1 MKPEEN
7 PGNLYRMALFTES
20 IQTEQV
26 FSRKSLGLLWA
37 KRESLDPQTVA
48 RLDALYKERNKGSI
62 AGSLKVKY
70 KLSPK
75 EAGKFGFGR
84 LYGSMGSLEGL
95 ENECRG
101 TICDEF
107 YYDIDIV
114 NAHPTFIPQFAKRYY
129 NREMPEV
136 QKYVDNRDEYLTKVS
151 PTRDVAKTAIIKIMY
166 GGKCDIDFLNPFKN
180 EIDQFTNLLWD
191 DKKFAKLRGF
201 CEREKT
207 SNPKGSFLSYIIQTE
222 ERKVMLTMRSILM
235 AEGWS
240 VDVLSYDGVMI
251 RKNMNLVFGSD
262 TLRRVEKAILDEQQY
277 TVKVTNKLFS
287 KYEFTDA
294 ELAGKPE
301 PPKDRN
307 PVQPMGTIVDD
318 VYAARHFAFLQG
330 ANLVKVHGQVWIFN
344 DTNGMWSNQ
353 EADILSGIT
362 NSGWRLVF
370 YLETSAGISTL
381 NYGGSVKN
389 MKALLTVLPAV
400 MPAQDS
406 YFLDRI
412 KSDVGYL
419 LFNDGIYCFHDK
431 QFTPGFDRD
440 IVFQKSTGRP
450 FPERNQKLVDFVR
463 QTSFVDPFINE
474 GDSFILRHN
483 LMRALIGDYQRKKM
497 VVGLGFT
504 NSGKGMLTQL
514 CTNAFGGYVNTF
526 NANELI
532 SKREASESSRALGWI
547 QNIAHGRFAFS
558 NEIKVGQSIDGNLV
572 KSIVSGGDSINVRA
586 LYQQDTPTIN
596 KATIFM
602 FAQDMPPVK
611 PSGDAVKKR
620 IEAVSWSY
628 SYDLFPTEPH
638 HKLANPDLA
647 KLYGNPEYGSA
658 LFWLLVDEYEAWRAD
673 GFKNPQNPEC
683 VLENLENFVPVV
695 NTIELLKTAYVISKD
710 SDDFVPFAYIY
721 KTLKQM
727 GVEDSETA
735 VGRLLTAH
743 GTPTFA
749 KKIDGRTVICRRGI
763 RPIS

>member
-1 MKPEEN
+1 
-7 PGNLYRMALFTES
+7 MALFTDT

-136 QKYVDNRDEYLTKVS
+136 QKYVDNRDEYLAKVS
-151 PTRDVAKTAIIKIMY
+151 PNRDVAKTAIIKIMY
-166 GGKCDIDFLNPFKN
+166 GGKCDIEFLEPFKK
-180 EIDQFTNLLWD
+180 EIDDFTSLLWD
-191 DKKFAKLRGF
+191 ESKYAKLRNY
-201 CEREKT
+201 CEKEK
-207 SNPKGSFLSYIIQTE
+207 SNNPRGSFLSYIIQTE
-222 ERKVMLTMRSILM
+222 ERKVMLTMRNALM
-235 AEGWS
+235 NEGWS

-251 RKNMNLVFGSD
+251 RKNMNLVFGPD
-262 TLRRVEKAILDEQQY
+262 LLRRVEKAIVDEQQY
-277 TVKVTNKLFS
+277 DVKVTNKLFS

-294 ELAGKPE
+294 EVAGKPE

-318 VYAARHFAFLQG
+318 AYAARHFALLQG
-330 ANLVKVHGQVWIFN
+330 ANLVKVRGQVWIFN
-344 DTNGMWSNQ
+344 DTNGMWSNK
-353 EADILSGIT
+353 EADINTVIT
-362 NSGWRLVF
+362 NLGWRMVF
-370 YLETSAGISTL
+370 YVESGTGVSTY
-381 NYGGSVKN
+381 NYAGSVKN
-389 MKALLTVLPAV
+389 WKALMTALTAVL
-400 MPAQDS
+400 PAQDS

-412 KSDVGYL
+412 KSDFGYL
-419 LFNDGIYCFHDK
+419 LFSDGIYSFRDK
-431 QFTPGFDRD
+431 KFTPGFDRN
-440 IVFQKSTGRP
+440 IVFQTSTGRP
-450 FPERNQKLVDFVR
+450 FPERNQELVDFVR
-463 QTSFVDPFINE
+463 QTSFVDPFVNE
-474 GDSFILRHN
+474 GDSAVLRHN
-483 LMRALIGDYQRKKM
+483 LMRALIGDYERKKM
-497 VVGLGFT
+497 VVGLGFI

-532 SKREASESSRALGWI
+532 SKRETSESSRALGWI

-558 NEIKVGQSIDGNLV
+558 NEIKVGQSMDGNLI

-596 KATIFM
+596 KSTLFM

-611 PSGDAVKKR
+611 PSGDAIKGR

-628 SYDLFPTEPH
+628 SYNSFPTEPH
-638 HKLANPDLA
+638 HKLMDTELP
-647 KLYGNPEYGSA
+647 KLYQRPEYGSA

-673 GFKNPQNPEC
+673 GFKNPKNPEC

-710 SDDFVPFAYIY
+710 SEDFVPFADIY

-735 VGRLLTAH
+735 VGRLLTVH
-743 GTPTFA
+743 GATTFQ
-749 KKIDGRTVICRRGI
+749 KKIDGRNVTCRRGI
-763 RPIS
+763 KAI